1 MKNRITVFGLF
12 LALAVLALPSRA
24 QDNEPAP
31 LPDDWD
37 RISKAVDLSLDQ
49 IQAVRTELD
58 ARKAA
63 LTAWEKANAATFEA
77 LKKEMKTAQETQN
90 ADALRTLEEKAKP
103 FMAERNTIKTNS
115 EARLNAVLRP
125 EQKAT
130 WAAVG
135 RYEKDFR
142 VIQQLPDIT
151 DAQKTQLTAEF
162 KDITTTLGRWDAEKG
177 APLEALLARGEAN
190 SKARHDAE
198 LNGAGTA
205 EQMATLRKEHEEIGK
220 ATAALRAEREKLA
233 DDGAAKLFALLTPD
247 QMAAVKL
254 NALLGDLENKLK
266 KLNLTADQ
274 MAAVKGLCETEA
286 KALAGMRAKEFSQA
300 RERLQRAIIA
310 QVLTAEQKELAQG
323 KKPADPLKSAPVA
336 PVAPAPAPAA
346 PPAP

>member
-1 MKNRITVFGLF
+1 MKNSITIFGLC
-12 LALAVLALPSRA
+12 LALVILALPARA
-24 QDNEPAP
+24 QENEPAP

-63 LTAWEKANAATFEA
+63 LADWEKAHAVEFEA

-90 ADALRTLEEKAKP
+90 ADALRALEEKAKP

-142 VIQQLPDIT
+142 AIQQLPDIT
-151 DAQKTQLTAEF
+151 DTQKTQLAAGF
-162 KDITTTLGRWDAEKG
+162 KDVTTALGRWDTEKG
-177 APLEALLARGEAN
+177 AQLESLLARGEAN

-198 LNGAGTA
+198 VNGAGA
-205 EQMATLRKEHEEIGK
+205 ADQMAALRKEHEEIGS

-233 DDGAAKLFALLTPD
+233 DEGAAKLFTLLTPD
-247 QMAAVKL
+247 QLATVKL
-254 NALLGDLENKLK
+254 NALLGDLENKLN
-266 KLNLTADQ
+266 KLNLTPDQ
-274 MAAVKGLCETEA
+274 MAAVKALCETET
-286 KALAGMRAKEFSQA
+286 KAMTGTGARDFSKA

-310 QVLTAEQKELAQG
+310 HVLTAEQKELAQG
-323 KKPADPLKSAPVA
+323 KKPADPLKSAPVVPTA
-336 PVAPAPAPAA
+336 PTPAPAA
-346 PPAP
+346 PK